1 MSGQLQYIR
10 IEHLNTVWTMQMTS
24 QADTAITGGLVV
36 TRGKITPATLLIT
49 GEHIS
54 DILPPDK
61 EFSAKKT
68 VNAGGRYVLPGIIDA
83 HLHSVYIDRIDTLSK
98 AAAAEGITT
107 LIPYVGSVKAWGVD
121 KPLAEAMKDFVK
133 EGEETSTVDFSLHC
147 TLLADD
153 VEECEQSIPA
163 MIELGITSF
172 KVFMAY
178 RKRGMMLED
187 EQLLKIMRVVAKHG
201 GLLAAHAENGA
212 LIDYMEEMFIAQGKE
227 HPQYYAESHPEL
239 SEAEAVFRF
248 LSLAKTAG
256 CDTYLPHLS
265 TAKALDVVRL
275 FKQWAGQKFYTETC
289 PHYLLLN
296 EEKFNE
302 MGAVAKMSPPLRK
315 PEDQE
320 SLWQAV
326 SEGLIDVVASDHAA
340 SHSSKKMPQWD
351 KVFNAP
357 NGVPGMECLVP
368 LMLKHGYM
376 NGRTTLNTIV
386 KQLCENPARIFGL
399 YPQKGIIEVGSDADL
414 AIFDLSGRR
423 ELGAT
428 HKELKI
434 DYSLYQGMKAVSS
447 PDFVFLR
454 GKLIA
459 EKGVVKGQEA
469 DGRFIAGTAQTM

>member
-1 MSGQLQYIR
+1 
-10 IEHLNTVWTMQMTS
+10 MTPH
-24 QADTAITGGLVV
+24 ADTAITGGLIV
-36 TRGKITPATLLIT
+36 TQGKITPATLLLS
-49 GEHIS
+49 GEKIAG
-54 DILPPDK
+54 ILSPEE
-61 EFSAKKT
+61 EFSAERT
-68 VNAGGRYVLPGIIDA
+68 INIHGRYVLPGIIDA
-83 HLHSVYIDRIDTLSK
+83 HLHSVYIDRIDTLSR

-121 KPLAEAMKDFVK
+121 KPLAGAMQDFIA
-133 EGEETSTVDFSLHC
+133 EGEDTSSVDFSLHC

-153 VEECEQSIPA
+153 VKACEQSIPA
-163 MIELGITSF
+163 MIELGIVSF

-187 EQLLKIMRVVAKHG
+187 EQLLHIMRVVAQYG

-212 LIDYMEEMFIAQGKE
+212 LIDHMEELFIGKGNE
-227 HPQYYAESHPEL
+227 HPQYYAASHPEL

-248 LSLAKTAG
+248 LSLARTAG

-275 FKQWAGQKFYTETC
+275 FKRWNCQRFYSETC

-302 MGAVAKMSPPLRK
+302 MGAIAKMSPPLRTQD
-315 PEDQE
+315 DQE
-320 SLWQAV
+320 ALWQAV
-326 SEGLIDVVASDHAA
+326 SEGLIDVVASDHAG
-340 SHSSKKMPQWD
+340 SHSSKKLPQWD

-368 LMLKHGYM
+368 LMLQHGVM
-376 NGRTTLNTIV
+376 NGRTTLPAIV
-386 KQLCENPARIFGL
+386 KQLCENPARIFGI
-399 YPQKGIIEVGSDADL
+399 YPQKGTIAVGSDADL
-414 AIFDLSGRR
+414 AIFDFSAIR

-434 DYSLYQGMKAVSS
+434 DYSLYQGMTVTSQ
-447 PDFVFLR
+447 PDLVFLR
-454 GKLIA
+454 GKQIA
-459 EKGVVKGQEA
+459 EKGVICAQRGG
-469 DGRFIAGTAQTM
+469 GRFVAGTSGRE